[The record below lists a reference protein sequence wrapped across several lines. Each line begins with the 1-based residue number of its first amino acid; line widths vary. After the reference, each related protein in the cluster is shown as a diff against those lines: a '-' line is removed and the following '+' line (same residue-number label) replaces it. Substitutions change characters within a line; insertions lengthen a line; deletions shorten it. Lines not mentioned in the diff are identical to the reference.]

1 MARNSDN
8 LILLSEDPELRVSAE
23 DADPRG
29 WSVVDAAESERG
41 RINDLVVSTET
52 MKAVYFVVQLTDGRR
67 VLLPAS
73 FARLAENEQQ
83 VIYDLLTPRLL
94 EELPVFTSLPLTP
107 REDARIYRAF
117 TGHDPI
123 MPDRSASADRR
134 RRTAKPA

>member
-8 LILLSEDPELRVSAE
+8 LVLLSDEPELRVSAE

-29 WSVVDAAESERG
+29 WSVVDAAQSERG
-41 RINDLVVSTET
+41 RVIDLVVSTET
-52 MKAVYFVVQLTDGRR
+52 MKAVYFVVQLADGRK

-73 FARLAENEQQ
+73 VARLAENEQQ

-94 EELPVFTSLPLTP
+94 EELPVFTRLPLSSG
-107 REDARIYRAF
+107 EDARIYRAF

-123 MPDRSASADRR
+123 LPDRSASADRR
-134 RRTAKPA
+134 RRTAKPT